1 MIGVTLLLAT
11 SALGID
17 YGWEP
22 VAGGGIRYIIR
33 IEPERLESLKD
44 GYDIS
49 SDLPPNI
56 QVMRS
61 YRITSEEGP
70 LPHQGEVPPV
80 RLASNTAPYGTP
92 NSATPA
98 TTSWNGQSPYGTTP
112 SYGTTPQYA
121 TTPYGTSTTPYGSAT
136 TPAYGATSANPTA
149 PNPNYGTVP
158 YAVSPLG
165 TSSGGYNNS
174 GYPGPVDPR
183 AAYVAWGANP
193 GGAPYRNE
201 YQPPQGPASFT
212 HRDPNAPSSEARNL
226 APTLRAENVTSAQ
239 GPLSLAPMPLTALL
253 LALFASLGANGYQAL
268 SMWDLRNRFRSMMR
282 QMRHGMTELD

>member
-70 LPHQGEVPPV
+70 LPHQGEVPPI
-80 RLASNTAPYGTP
+80 RLAANTAPYGAP
-92 NSATPA
+92 NNVTPA
-98 TTSWNGQSPYGTTP
+98 TTGWNGQAAYGTTP
-112 SYGTTPQYA
+112 GYGTTPNYG
-121 TTPYGTSTTPYGSAT
+121 TTPYGTSTTPYGNT
-136 TPAYGATSANPTA
+136 PPPAYSATSAYPGLT
-149 PNPNYGTVP
+149 NPNVGTVP
-158 YAVSPLG
+158 YSGSPLG
-165 TSSGGYNNS
+165 TTSNGYNS

-183 AAYVAWGANP
+183 AAYVAWNNQP
-193 GGAPYRNE
+193 NGAPYRND
-201 YQPPQGPASFT
+201 YQHPQATGSFT
-212 HRDPNAPSSEARNL
+212 NRDPNYQGEPRNTG
-226 APTLRAENVTSAQ
+226 PTLRADGVTATTQ
-239 GPLSLAPMPLTALL
+239 GPFSLAPMPLTALL

-282 QMRHGMTELD
+282 QMRHGMTDLD